1 MTKGEGPEE
10 VHTMAKFT
18 SFTMT
23 PQGELAY
30 SNTGRLAPSSYT
42 VRGNTVYGADNRKI
56 GNVRKLENLKKAQR
70 DKVVNASRSRQHA
83 RARAIKNAGKPRQ
96 SRPKRPS
103 GKAAAGGQ
111 QGGHQGRDP
120 DVPPSEEY
128 YREYANTIHEYARAL
143 RDPWARE
150 ILMNATLEDCEM
162 LHALAYDVYEAFIQY
177 GDDAVHGTLTPMQRR
192 SFERVGARLAS
203 LLRAIRGGTF
213 REEMG
218 RNGR

>member
-1 MTKGEGPEE
+1 
-10 VHTMAKFT
+10 MAKFT

-56 GNVRKLENLKKAQR
+56 GNVKKFDNLKKAQR
-70 DKVVNASRSRQHA
+70 QKVESASRSRQHR
-83 RARAIKNAGKPRQ
+83 RAQQIKNAGQPSQGKPR
-96 SRPKRPS
+96 KPS
-103 GKAAAGGQ
+103 KKAAPAQ
-111 QGGHQGRDP
+111 DRDP
-120 DVPPSEEY
+120 NVPPSEEY

-162 LHALAYDVYEAFIQY
+162 LHALAYDVYEAFVQY

-192 SFERVGARLAS
+192 SFERVGYRLAS
-203 LLRAIRGGTF
+203 LLKAIR
-213 REEMG
+213 
-218 RNGR
+218 